1 MDISKSNKHA
11 IYTIAIIGFIFTL
24 HLVIPAY
31 SNSSFLNLFSNE
43 SIVGLIYM
51 TGSVLSILGFI
62 LAPYFLR
69 KIGNYASIVT
79 LIVLEILLFYGLI
92 YSIDPFVLSILFI
105 IQSTTSVLIGYCLDL
120 FLETYTNHH
129 KIGTTRG
136 LYMTVLNLAWV
147 LGPLVG
153 SSLIG
158 PELNYK
164 NTFFASL
171 ALLFPLLYLVFKN
184 FRHYEDPEYHH
195 PSFWTLVKF
204 FSKKKELLKLQY
216 VNYILQIFYSW
227 MVVYSPIYLAKF
239 IGFNWSEIGLILVI
253 MLLPFVLFEFPL
265 GKLSDNRFGEKIIMG
280 LGVLIMGISTIFL
293 SMTTEKLIAVWAIL
307 FFITRTGASMIEIMI
322 ETYLFKVIS
331 IKDTEILSSFRIARP
346 ASLFFSSG
354 IMIIGL
360 NFLDFR
366 FMFTVIGLLVLTAII
381 PVLSL
386 KDIK

>member
-105 IQSTTSVLIGYCLDL
+105 IQSATSVLIGYCLDL